1 MPELLAPTA
10 GLYRSWLE
18 AHREWGPGLHEDGF
32 GLSASDQVD
41 SPAGFAAWVGSL
53 ARDRAVY
60 RWLVEDGQVLG
71 GIALRTG
78 PAEYVRWAGHLG
90 FGIRPSARGRGL
102 ASWALRQMLTEAR
115 RMDLAR
121 VLLVCAEENLASATT
136 IERAGGVLE
145 EVRQTGR
152 GPVRRYWVT
161 VGAASSGAPSS

>member
-1 MPELLAPTA
+1 MPELLAPSVRLHRA
-10 GLYRSWLE
+10 WLE
-18 AHREWGPGLHEDGF
+18 AHREWGPGAHEDGF

-53 ARDRAVY
+53 ARENAVP
-60 RWLVEDGQVLG
+60 RWIVEDGQVLG

-90 FGIRPSARGRGL
+90 FGIRPSGRGRGL
-102 ASWALRQMLTEAR
+102 AAWALRQMLPEAR
-115 RMDLAR
+115 RLGLSR
-121 VLLVCAEENLASATT
+121 VLLVCAGENLASAKT

-152 GPVRRYWVT
+152 GSVRRYWI
-161 VGAASSGAPSS
+161 ALESR

>member
-1 MPELLAPTA
+1 MPELLAPTVR
-10 GLYRSWLE
+10 LHRPWLA

-41 SPAGFAAWVGSL
+41 SPAGFAAWVASL
-53 ARDRAVY
+53 PGDHAVY

-78 PAEYVRWAGHLG
+78 PAEYVEWAGHLG

-102 ASWALRQMLTEAR
+102 ASWALRQMLPEAR
-115 RMDLAR
+115 RLELPR
-121 VLLVCAEENLASATT
+121 VLLVCATENLASART

-145 EVRQTGR
+145 EVRQTGH
-152 GPVRRYWVT
+152 GPVRRYWITLEVL
-161 VGAASSGAPSS
+161 